1 MRNGFS
7 KDFLWGGAMAASQAD
22 GAYDQGGK
30 GLDTQDLRYF
40 DPAWTKAERAAK
52 ANRRMSDAK
61 FRQAL
66 ADTQDQTHYP
76 FRHGIDFYNRWRQD
90 LELFDELGIKVLR
103 TSINWARIYPHGD
116 DPVPNEEGLRF
127 YIDLFDECHR
137 RGIKVF
143 ATILHYNIPVDLV
156 LKYGG
161 WKSRKTAECYVRY
174 ARTLFER
181 LGDRVDYWLPF
192 NEFNAGKFNPY
203 NGVCLVEDQEE
214 DYNNAIFQ
222 CLHNQFI
229 ANALTVKAGQ

>member
-1 MRNGFS
+1 MRNGFP

-52 ANRRMSDAK
+52 ANRRMSDVK

-66 ADTQDQTHYP
+66 AATQDQTNYP

-161 WKSRKTAECYVRY
+161 WKKRQKAVGDVRL
-174 ARTLFER
+174 ARPPL
-181 LGDRVDYWLPF
+181 
-192 NEFNAGKFNPY
+192 
-203 NGVCLVEDQEE
+203 
-214 DYNNAIFQ
+214 
-222 CLHNQFI
+222 
-229 ANALTVKAGQ
+229 